1 MVFLDKN
8 LDKILIDNSLPHN
21 FLAERILLSCS
32 ISNTEALELIKQ
44 ELNIEAFYF
53 KNHQEL
59 YKVLV
64 KMTDKKLPIDMV
76 TLTTFLQ
83 DNGLLSKIGGIKV
96 LVDLGNSIVTFSYFA
111 EYLRI
116 VKEKFLKRSL
126 IRFGYQI
133 INSGYIMNKSLEDSL
148 TDIEAEIVELSN
160 QIRSKKEMG
169 TTDTLTKIFLDLK
182 EKYNNPKIPG
192 LVTGFSELDEFTQ
205 GFQKS
210 DLIIIA
216 GRPSM
221 GKTALSLNFALNC
234 IKLSK
239 LPVLFCSLEMSKEQI
254 FYRILASET
263 GINQLKLRS
272 GRLSKVD
279 WMKLNKILRIMAK
292 LPFFVDDSPNIS
304 INEIRTHVKKI
315 LSEYNKLGL
324 IVIDYLQLMQISSFK
339 PGNRVQELSQITR
352 QLKSLAR
359 EFNVPI
365 IALSQLN
372 RNIENRVD
380 QRPLLS
386 DLRES
391 GSIEQDADLILML
404 YRSKSSNQ
412 RQMNITSVTEL
423 IIAKQRNGPIGSI
436 KLKFNERQM
445 KFLGTND

>member
-1 MVFLDKN
+1 MIFFDKN
-8 LDKILIDNSLPHN
+8 SEKMLIENSLPHN
-21 FLAERILLSCS
+21 FLAERMLLSCS
-32 ISNTEALELIKQ
+32 ISNSEALELMKK
-44 ELNIEAFYF
+44 ELSVEAFYF

-59 YKVLV
+59 YKVIL
-64 KMTDKKLPIDMV
+64 KMTVKKLQIDMV
-76 TLTTFLQ
+76 TLTAFLQ

-96 LVDLGNSIVTFSYFA
+96 LLDLGNNIAAFSYFT

-133 INSGYIMNKSLEDSL
+133 INSGYIMNESLEETL
-148 TDIEAEIVELSN
+148 TNIETEITELSN
-160 QIRSKKEMG
+160 QIRPKKEIG
-169 TTDTLTKIFLDLK
+169 TTDILTKIFLDLK
-182 EKYNNPKIPG
+182 EKHTNPKLPG
-192 LVTGFSELDEFTQ
+192 LSSGFFELDKFTQ
-205 GFQKS
+205 GFQES

-221 GKTALSLNFALNC
+221 GKTALSLNLALNC
-234 IKLSK
+234 IKFSQ

-263 GINQLKLRS
+263 GINQFKLRS
-272 GRLSKVD
+272 GKLSKVD
-279 WMKLNKILRIMAK
+279 WMKVNKILRIMAK

-304 INEIRTHVKKI
+304 INEIRTYIKKI

-324 IVIDYLQLMQISSFK
+324 IIIDYLQLMQILSFK

-404 YRSKSSNQ
+404 YRTRYPNQ
-412 RQMNITSVTEL
+412 REISKTSLTEL

-436 KLKFNERQM
+436 KLKFQESRM
-445 KFLGTND
+445 KFLEMND